1 MLDFSFSAVLPA
13 MMAQPALAAIIVLSL
28 GTLFMNGAHDA
39 ANAIAAAVATR
50 SIYPGKALLM
60 AALCNFFGVSLAT
73 LISTAVAK
81 TMITMVNFSGD
92 NEAALIALCAAMV
105 AIIIWGGGTWYLGIP
120 SSQSHAL
127 IAGVTGAAIALQG
140 GIDGINF
147 SEWVKVIWGLLVAVG
162 LGFFLGW
169 GLSKLAGILFKNIER
184 RASEKIF
191 SHLLNITAGVL
202 AFEHGMQDGQKF
214 MGVCFLAI
222 ALAMGADQ
230 SVDLEFPLWLMIS
243 CSLCMLIGTAV
254 GGKNIIKN
262 VGLNIVA
269 MDKWQ
274 GFVASLSAAICIG
287 ISNMTGLPISTTH
300 ANTTAI
306 MGVGTAKGR
315 KKVNWG
321 ASTNMA
327 KAWVYTF
334 PGCGLMGYVFAKVFM
349 MLF

>member
-1 MLDFSFSAVLPA
+1 MIE
-13 MMAQPALAAIIVLSL
+13 QPALAAIIVLSM

-39 ANAIAAAVATR
+39 ANAIATAVATR
-50 SIYPGKALLM
+50 SIRPGRALLM

-81 TMITMVNFSGD
+81 TMVTMVNFSGD
-92 NEAALIALCAAMV
+92 NQSALIALCAAMV
-105 AIIIWGGGTWYLGIP
+105 AIIIWGGATWYFGIP

-140 GIDGINF
+140 GTGGINF
-147 SEWVKVIWGLLVAVG
+147 NEWVKVIWGLLVAVA

-169 GLSKLAGILFKNIER
+169 GLSKLTGVLFRSLDKR
-184 RASEKIF
+184 KSEKVF
-191 SHLLNITAGVL
+191 ARLLNVTAGVL

-230 SVDLEFPLWLMIS
+230 SVDLEFPMWLMVM

-254 GGKNIIKN
+254 GGTNIIKN
-262 VGLNIVA
+262 VGLNIVR

-274 GFVASLSAAICIG
+274 GLTASLSAAICIG

-315 KKVNWG
+315 KAVNWG

-334 PGCGLMGYVFAKVFM
+334 PGCGLMGFVFAKVFM
-349 MLF
+349 LLF

>member
-1 MLDFSFSAVLPA
+1 MLDFSLGAVIPA
-13 MMAQPALAAIIVLSL
+13 IIAQPALGFIIVLSM

-39 ANAIAAAVATR
+39 ANAIATAVATR
-50 SIYPGKALLM
+50 SIAPGRALLM
-60 AALCNFFGVSLAT
+60 AALCNFFGVSLASF
-73 LISTAVAK
+73 ISTAVAK
-81 TMITMVNFSGD
+81 TMVTMVNFSGD
-92 NEAALIALCAAMV
+92 NQAALIALCAAML
-105 AIIIWGGGTWYLGIP
+105 AIIIWGGATWYFGIP

-147 SEWVKVIWGLLVAVG
+147 SEWVKVIWGLLVAVL

-169 GLSKLAGILFKNIER
+169 ALSKLTGAFFRTIDKR
-184 RASEKIF
+184 KTEKTF
-191 SHLLNITAGVL
+191 SRLLNFTAGVL

-230 SVDLEFPLWLMIS
+230 SVDLEFPLWLMIM

-254 GGKNIIKN
+254 GGTNIIKN
-262 VGLNIVA
+262 VGLNIVK
-269 MDKWQ
+269 MEQWQ
-274 GFVASLSAAICIG
+274 GLMASLSAAICIG

-306 MGVGTAKGR
+306 MGVGTAKGS
-315 KKVNWG
+315 KAVNWA
-321 ASTNMA
+321 ASTNMG
-327 KAWVYTF
+327 KAWIYTF
-334 PGCGLMGYVFAKVFM
+334 PGCGLMGFVFAKVFI

>member
-1 MLDFSFSAVLPA
+1 MLDFSLGAVIPA
-13 MMAQPALAAIIVLSL
+13 MIEQPALAAIIVLSM

-39 ANAIAAAVATR
+39 ANAIATAVATR
-50 SIYPGKALLM
+50 SIRPGRALLM

-81 TMITMVNFSGD
+81 TMVTMVNFSGD
-92 NEAALIALCAAMV
+92 NQSALIALCAAMV
-105 AIIIWGGGTWYLGIP
+105 AIIIWGGATWYFGIP

-140 GIDGINF
+140 GTGGINF
-147 SEWVKVIWGLLVAVG
+147 NEWVKVIWGLLVAVA

-169 GLSKLAGILFKNIER
+169 GLSKLTGVLFRSLDKR
-184 RASEKIF
+184 KSEKVF
-191 SHLLNITAGVL
+191 ARLLNVTAGVL

-230 SVDLEFPLWLMIS
+230 SVDLEFPMWLMVM

-254 GGKNIIKN
+254 GGTNIIKN
-262 VGLNIVA
+262 VGLNIVR

-274 GFVASLSAAICIG
+274 GLTASLSAAICIG

-315 KKVNWG
+315 KAVNWG

-334 PGCGLMGYVFAKVFM
+334 PGCGLMGFVFAKVFM
-349 MLF
+349 LLF